1 MPRKDLISY
10 PKKRRYRIDPGMLAW
25 LFHRVSGVLIGLF
38 LIFHILGFS
47 GICPFLSKVAG
58 TKGVIAAVTLLFA
71 LHAANGIRIILVEF
85 ASSVEIKKFKVHLSV
100 AAVFAFALSAF
111 VIVKLFV

>member
-10 PKKRRYRIDPGMLAW
+10 PKVKRYRIDPGMLAW
-25 LFHRVSGVLIGLF
+25 LFHRISGVLIGLF

-47 GICPFLSKVAG
+47 GVCPFLTKVAG
-58 TKGVIAAVTLLFA
+58 SKYVIAAIAVLFA

-100 AAVFAFALSAF
+100 AAGFALALSAF
-111 VIVKLFV
+111 VIVKLFI